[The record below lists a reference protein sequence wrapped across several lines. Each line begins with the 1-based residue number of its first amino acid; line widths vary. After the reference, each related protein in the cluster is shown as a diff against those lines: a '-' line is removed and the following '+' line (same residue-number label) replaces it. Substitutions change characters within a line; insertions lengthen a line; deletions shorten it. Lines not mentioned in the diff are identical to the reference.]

1 MCIIFRVHLCTYV
14 CVCLYEG
21 CVCLCVQ
28 RLVYRCI
35 YIQICFVIYVCLWVC
50 VRAFVCTYSIIYYMH
65 LCNLYMH
72 ALIQHYA
79 NYWSNMYA
87 LRMRACILC
96 VCMHGIVFM
105 LCCHTNISIQIHAH
119 TNTHTHANTYKHLHT
134 PHKHLHTH
142 PHPHKEMIP
151 PATSWILVPCA
162 EVQRTHL
169 IGRYLVISLFGKHLC
184 QRHTNSKGDYCNDK
198 RVLDDTSNDVLYVG
212 VWERWRPREEKEV
225 EGRRKWCWENRGK
238 DSTQEWTQIR
248 NLLRTTV
255 HTMQQPHLQWN
266 CTHVWH
272 KTSQVTCS
280 QGLNW
285 YRHVQMLELLL
296 YYVRTVGD

>member
-79 NYWSNMYA
+79 NYWSNMYCTHYRCEHAYYVFACMA
-87 LRMRACILC
+87 LC
-96 VCMHGIVFM
+96 FM

-142 PHPHKEMIP
+142 PHPHTEAPHTTTILWPQMKPTTQCEHPSPECHVLNVAPYMKTHHSVIP
-151 PATSWILVPCA
+151 HRRVFVVSGWQNSVSSHPSVLQLVSISCA
-162 EVQRTHL
+162 GFHHL
-169 IGRYLVISLFGKHLC
+169 GR
-184 QRHTNSKGDYCNDK
+184 
-198 RVLDDTSNDVLYVG
+198 
-212 VWERWRPREEKEV
+212 
-225 EGRRKWCWENRGK
+225 
-238 DSTQEWTQIR
+238 
-248 NLLRTTV
+248 
-255 HTMQQPHLQWN
+255 
-266 CTHVWH
+266 
-272 KTSQVTCS
+272 
-280 QGLNW
+280 
-285 YRHVQMLELLL
+285 ELW
-296 YYVRTVGD
+296 D